1 MIKLLQCVTDEKF
14 TDVII
19 SEFDSISK
27 CFHSIYA
34 HIANYPIKEYKFVH
48 QKDRI
53 VEIKPIDL
61 NEFIEKNNIQVV
73 VLHSLYTIPLMKI
86 ISLPKY
92 IKVVWLAWGYD
103 LYCNTYPLVQLDLYK
118 SQTKKELERERNQN
132 VKRIVKNIIIKII
145 PYKKWILHKAVNRID
160 YFSGILPEEYQ
171 FVNRLTFFHAKG
183 INFAYYRDN
192 KFPKDAPIIKGNNI
206 MIGNSGDPSNNHLDI
221 FEILKQ
227 YDLEDRNIYV
237 PLSYAGTLKYREKVK
252 EVGLRYWGEHFKPIT
267 KFLPLQEY
275 SKMISSCGY
284 RIFGHERQQA
294 IGNIEMGLYS
304 GCTVF
309 LSRTS
314 VAYKFYEKMGINIYT
329 IQHDTK
335 MIENKDHISDQQV
348 VENRQYLL
356 KNRSVKKFH
365 MDLINSF
372 KMIENDIQNDK

>member
-1 MIKLLQCVTDEKF
+1 MIRLLQCVTDEKF
-14 TDVII
+14 TDEII

-27 CFHSIYA
+27 YFPSVYA
-34 HIANYPIKEYKFVH
+34 HIANYPINEYKFVH

-53 VEIKPIDL
+53 KEIKPTDL
-61 NEFIEKNNIQVV
+61 NKFIVKCNIQIV
-73 VLHSLYTIPLMKI
+73 VLHSLYVIPLSKVI
-86 ISLPKY
+86 NFPKY
-92 IKVVWLAWGYD
+92 VKVVWLAWGYD
-103 LYCNTYPLVQLDLYK
+103 LYCNTYPLIKLDLYRTF
-118 SQTKKELERERNQN
+118 TKKELEREKKYH
-132 VKRIVKNIIIKII
+132 VKRFIKDIIIKIL
-145 PYKKWILHKAVNRID
+145 PYKKWMLHKAINRVD
-160 YFSGILPEEYQ
+160 YFSGILPVEYQ
-171 FVNRLTFFHAKG
+171 LMSRFPFFHAKE
-183 INFAYYRDN
+183 IRFVYYDEGE
-192 KFPKDAPIIKGNNI
+192 FPEDAPIVKGNNI
-206 MIGNSGDPSNNHLDI
+206 MIGNSGDPTNNHLDI

-294 IGNIEMGLYS
+294 VGNIEIGLRS

-309 LSRTS
+309 LSETS
-314 VAYKFYEKMGINIYT
+314 IAYKFYEKMGINIYT

>member
-1 MIKLLQCVTDEKF
+1 MIRLLQCVTDEKF
-14 TDVII
+14 TDGII

-27 CFHSIYA
+27 CFSSVYA

-53 VEIKPIDL
+53 EEIKPINL
-61 NEFIEKNNIQVV
+61 NKFIEENNIQVV

-86 ISLPKY
+86 IGLPKHV
-92 IKVVWLAWGYD
+92 KVVWLAWGYD
-103 LYCNTYPLVQLDLYK
+103 LYCNTDPLVKLDLYK
-118 SQTKKELERERNQN
+118 SHTKKELERERNHD
-132 VKRIVKNIIIKII
+132 VKRIVKDIIIKII
-145 PYKKWILHKAVNRID
+145 PYKKWILHKAVNRVN

-171 FVNRLTFFHAKG
+171 FVSRLPFFHAKE
-183 INFAYYRDN
+183 IKFVYYCDEE
-192 KFPKDAPIIKGNNI
+192 FFEDVPIVKGDNI

-227 YDLEDRNIYV
+227 YALGDRNIYV
-237 PLSYAGTLKYREKVK
+237 PLSYAGTLEYREKVK
-252 EVGLRYWGEHFKPIT
+252 EVGFRYWGEHFKPIT
-267 KFLPLQEY
+267 NFLPCQEY
-275 SKMISSCGY
+275 TKMISSCGY

-294 IGNIEMGLYS
+294 VGNIEMGLRS

-309 LSRTS
+309 LSETS
-314 VAYKFYEKMGINIYT
+314 VAYEFYEKMGIKIYT

-335 MIENKDHISDQQV
+335 MIENKDHISDQQIM
-348 VENRQYLL
+348 ENRHYLL
-356 KNRSVKKFH
+356 ENRSVKKFH